1 MITDRLNS
9 EKECV
14 MMTRCWVSSLALLIL
29 FSLALG
35 GCGKKSTSSETVYT
49 SVCFIHSSPSSE
61 LIDFSYLAEGADYY
75 TDIVSEASYG
85 TQHGYFSLVAGS
97 RSFRAYLTSTS
108 LAIASITVSLTGN
121 GKYTIIADDLD
132 AAINPSLLAMADTTV
147 VPDSGKAF
155 LRFVHVSADAPD
167 LDITLADSSPLITDL
182 KRYEASGYVEL
193 DAGTYKFVAVS
204 SDSGNVML
212 DLPPLTLTSKLNYSV
227 LLSGSAYGL
236 PGSELNAKMYQE
248 MGVQ

>member
-1 MITDRLNS
+1 MR
-9 EKECV
+9 
-14 MMTRCWVSSLALLIL
+14 
-29 FSLALG
+29 
-35 GCGKKSTSSETVYT
+35 
-49 SVCFIHSSPSSE
+49 FIHSSPSSG
-61 LIDFSYLAEGADYY
+61 LMDFSYLAEGATYY

-85 TQHGYFSLVAGS
+85 TQHGYFALVSGT

-108 LAIASITVSLTGN
+108 LAVANITISLTGN

-132 AAINPSLLAMADTTV
+132 AAINPSLLAIADTTV

-167 LDITLADSSPLITDL
+167 LDILKADSSSLITDL
-182 KRYEASGYVEL
+182 KQYEASGYVEL
-193 DAGTYKFVAVS
+193 DAGTYEFVAVS

-212 DLPPLTLTSKLNYSV
+212 DLPPLTLTSKINYSV
-227 LLSGSAYGL
+227 LFSGSAYGL
-236 PGSELNAKMYQE
+236 PGSELNAKIYQE